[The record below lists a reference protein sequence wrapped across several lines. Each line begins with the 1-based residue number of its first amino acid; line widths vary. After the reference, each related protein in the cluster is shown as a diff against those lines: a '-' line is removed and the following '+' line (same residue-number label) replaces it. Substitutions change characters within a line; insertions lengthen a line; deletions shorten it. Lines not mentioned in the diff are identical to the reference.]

1 MKNTSVFRPRAY
13 FVRDFFR
20 SLRCDPPAGT
30 SSNTGGNSTAN
41 IQALSRTFTASVT
54 QLHIQKFSHSELIA
68 ILQNCPEVLRLTQ
81 SVEALRAEGIDD
93 FVMRDFITAICG
105 D

>member
-1 MKNTSVFRPRAY
+1 MKNTSVFRPRAD
-13 FVRDFFR
+13 FVRDFFH

-30 SSNTGGNSTAN
+30 SSAAK

-54 QLHIQKFSHSELIA
+54 QLHIQNFSHSELIA

-93 FVMRDFITAICG
+93 LVMRDFIIAICG